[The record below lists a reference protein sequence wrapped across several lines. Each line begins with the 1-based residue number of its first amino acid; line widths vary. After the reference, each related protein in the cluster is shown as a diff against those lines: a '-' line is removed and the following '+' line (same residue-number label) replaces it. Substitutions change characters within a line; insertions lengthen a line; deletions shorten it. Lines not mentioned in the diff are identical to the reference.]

1 MLLLTEGVALL
12 GLKPWCSPTIS
23 PRHRQICF
31 IIKYF
36 LCASVYSLKWQ
47 TMTISMADQRRQ
59 NIIQAVRDYG
69 KRLFYFIRG
78 RVNTDE
84 DAEDILQDVWYQ
96 FSNVLENEPIE
107 QTSAWLFRVARNRI
121 IDKYRKHQPS
131 SLEEEIFGDDE
142 DPNFNFRE
150 LLLAQ
155 NSTPETEHLRNLFW
169 EQLFSALDELP
180 QEQRQV
186 FVWNELEDVP
196 FNEIAKR
203 TGEKINTLISRKRY
217 AVLHLRKRLEQLY
230 KEIIEQ

>member
-1 MLLLTEGVALL
+1 
-12 GLKPWCSPTIS
+12 
-23 PRHRQICF
+23 
-31 IIKYF
+31 
-36 LCASVYSLKWQ
+36 
-47 TMTISMADQRRQ
+47 MTISMADQRRQ

-96 FSNVLENEPIE
+96 FSNVLDTEPIE

-121 IDKYRKHQPS
+121 IDKYRKHRTA
-131 SLEEEIFGDDE
+131 SLEEEMFGEDE
-142 DPNFNFRE
+142 EDNFSFRE
-150 LLLAQ
+150 ILLAE
-155 NSTPETEHLRNLFW
+155 NSTPETEHLRNIFW
-169 EQLFSALDELP
+169 QQLFAALDELP
-180 QEQRQV
+180 EEQRQV

-196 FNEIAKR
+196 FHSIAER

>member
-1 MLLLTEGVALL
+1 
-12 GLKPWCSPTIS
+12 
-23 PRHRQICF
+23 
-31 IIKYF
+31 
-36 LCASVYSLKWQ
+36 
-47 TMTISMADQRRQ
+47 MTISMADQRRQ

-121 IDKYRKHQPS
+121 IDKYRKHQTT
-131 SLEEEIFGDDE
+131 SLEDEIFGDDDE
-142 DPNFNFRE
+142 VNFNFRE
-150 LLLAQ
+150 FLLAG

-180 QEQRQV
+180 EEQRQV
-186 FVWNELEDVP
+186 FVWNELEDIP
-196 FNEIAKR
+196 FHEIAKR
-203 TGEKINTLISRKRY
+203 TGQKINTLISRKRY